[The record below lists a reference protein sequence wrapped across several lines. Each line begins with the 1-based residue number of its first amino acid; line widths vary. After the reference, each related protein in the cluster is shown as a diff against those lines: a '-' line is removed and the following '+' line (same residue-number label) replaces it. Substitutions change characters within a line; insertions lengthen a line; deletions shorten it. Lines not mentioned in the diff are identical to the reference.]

1 MHMTCQKSSGGCGHE
16 FCWLCRGDWKD
27 HGAHTGGYYACN
39 KYDASAAKKEDEKA
53 SQLKTE
59 LETYMFYYHRYESH
73 RNAMKIAD
81 EQRKNAEKKANEIM
95 SKFSVRAQDTKF
107 LKEATEQLIRV

>member
-1 MHMTCQKSSGGCGHE
+1 MTCRKESGGCGHE

-27 HGAHTGGYYACN
+27 HGVHTGGYYACN

-53 SQLKTE
+53 SELKTE

-81 EQRKNAEKKANEIM
+81 EQRKNAEKKASEIL
-95 SKFSVRAQDTKF
+95 SKFSVRHEDTKF